1 MFEKTRSLIESLQK
15 YYELGDIQNAQTLHK
30 DLIHMALELF
40 IESDMK
46 FNNSRGLTDEW
57 TEIGTEGASS
67 ILKSVE
73 LANRYDSNE
82 QVTTTINRTYL
93 LNLAAME
100 YYRCGRHG
108 IAAAIISRPDAKLP
122 SNVESSP
129 TYRIVRLLQLFFSSK
144 YQEVSRL
151 SKVYKDEEKRN
162 ILKNTQEKSP
172 SVLSVMILLSLVFVY
187 QTFISIEHQI
197 INGEKSAENLTSLME
212 NSIQLSKDCGDPEY
226 LMFLESFMRT
236 VKSLQ
241 LLSIWNIGEILWKNK
256 LPPLFKEW
264 ANHRIQENKPFL
276 FPSQYEA
283 IITHNALNN
292 MYELITMPTGG
303 GKTLIAELFILKS
316 LIDNPNG
323 KVLLVVPTRSLA
335 SEESSDLHHAYE
347 WKGSSISVCQLT
359 GDVSFDTEN
368 ALENNNVIVL
378 TPEKFDIL
386 MRNSFFDH
394 TVAGLVVDEFH
405 SIRSSYRGIKIQLS
419 IKRYYKRYGTR
430 VLFMSAIVRKSDFNW
445 LSKWVLSSDP
455 FSTQWKPTPAR
466 IGTVSIDER
475 PKVTVSFNDGT
486 YRNVYM
492 PEGLRRDASNKAG
505 VQIVKTFLEEEKDQV
520 LHYNM
525 TWRGYKYGGNRLIDL
540 AEEYMHAL
548 PNGQTFNKQALKEL
562 SDRFS
567 RLAGKENKLSKAFE
581 KGIAVH
587 WGELPYAARKI
598 VETGIRQRAIG
609 IILSTSTLSEGV
621 NLPIKTVYIPKLS
634 TRYRNME
641 KSQFLNIIGRAGRP
655 FFHTEGQVVI
665 AINES
670 GKKEDQTPKGLAE
683 DYALTKNE
691 DIEPIITSAVESS
704 IILWKAISEWNIWK
718 EGKPTPEEGWEEK
731 LSEDNKR
738 KFKIFLAYLEAI
750 SSALLACLEEGI
762 LPDIDSDLIDSLIFL
777 GPETNEQKISVRRLL
792 NLVEKR
798 LIFFETVNRKA
809 KLLVVTSWGKT
820 VYKTGFGPETCYNL
834 RKQLKVIAEDY
845 NSFKVKGQEILKPDS
860 RSYLF
865 FNEMLRM
872 LNLPLE
878 RYIFGGES
886 FDDTDHWILRGW
898 VSGVL
903 IEDIANGNIKLG
915 GDFLRAYTKIDG
927 FLSTYSA
934 WVFTACYIAGDSIFG
949 NSELIQSIRKLS
961 RYILYGHYNEEILEV
976 LEKDTNRNLL
986 RDDVIVLY
994 KKLGNFKGLLE
1005 GKYSKSFLKEILDKG
1020 DQRTRMMEDEIVN
1033 AISSLVSKQ

>member
-1 MFEKTRSLIESLQK
+1 MFERTRALIESLQK
-15 YYELGDIQNAQTLHK
+15 NYALGSMPNAQRLHK
-30 DLIHMALELF
+30 DLIQRALELF

-46 FNNSRGLTDEW
+46 FNNSSGLTDEW
-57 TEIGTEGASS
+57 TEIGTEGASA

-82 QVTTTINRTYL
+82 QVTTKINRTYL

-122 SNVESSP
+122 NKVESSP
-129 TYRIVRLLQLFFSSK
+129 TYTIVMLLQLFFTSK
-144 YQEVSRL
+144 YQEASRL
-151 SKVYKDEEKRN
+151 SKDYIDQVKRN
-162 ILKNTQEKSP
+162 ILKNTQEKSH
-172 SVLSVMILLSLVFVY
+172 SGLSVIILLSLVFVY
-187 QTFISIEHQI
+187 QTFISIEHQV
-197 INGEKSAENLTSLME
+197 INGEKSAEDPTSLME
-212 NSIQLSKDCGDPEY
+212 NSIQLSKDCGDLEY
-226 LMFLESFMRT
+226 LMFLESLMRT

-241 LLSIWNIGEILWKNK
+241 LLSIWNIGEILWKNN

-264 ANHRIQENKPFL
+264 ANHRILENKPFL

-292 MYELITMPTGG
+292 TYELITMPTGG
-303 GKTLIAELFILKS
+303 GKTLLAELFILKS

-335 SEESSDLHHAYE
+335 FEESSDLRRAYE
-347 WKGSSISVCQLT
+347 WKGSPISVCQLT
-359 GDVSFDTEN
+359 GDVAFDTKK
-368 ALENNNVIVL
+368 ALENNKVIVL

-386 MRNSFFDH
+386 MRNSFFDY

-405 SIRSSYRGIKIQLS
+405 AIRSSYRGIKIQLS

-430 VLFMSAIVRKSDFNW
+430 VLFMSAIVRNADFSW
-445 LSKWVLSSDP
+445 LSKWVLSPDP

-475 PKVTVSFNDGT
+475 PIVTVSFNDGT
-486 YRNVYM
+486 YRDINM
-492 PEGLRRDASNKAG
+492 PKGLRRNASNQAG

-525 TWRGYKYGGNRLIDL
+525 TWRTYKFGGNRLIDL

-562 SDRFS
+562 SIRFS
-567 RLAGKENKLSKAFE
+567 RLAGKENKLAKAFE

-587 WGELPYAARKI
+587 WGELPYVARKI
-598 VETGIRQRAIG
+598 VEKGIRQRAIG
-609 IILSTSTLSEGV
+609 IILSTSTLAEGV
-621 NLPIKTVYIPKLS
+621 NLPIKTVYIPKLA
-634 TRYRNME
+634 TRTRNME

-655 FFHTEGQVVI
+655 FFHAEGQVII

-670 GKKEDQTPKGLAE
+670 GKEEDQTPKELVN
-683 DYALTKNE
+683 DYALMKNE
-691 DIEPIITSAVESS
+691 DIEPIITSAVEFSE
-704 IILWKAISEWNIWK
+704 ILWKAISEWKIWE
-718 EGKPTPEEGWEEK
+718 EGKPTPEESWEGT
-731 LSEDNKR
+731 LSDDIKR
-738 KFKIFLAYLEAI
+738 EFKKFLAYLEAI

-762 LPDIDSDLIDSLIFL
+762 LSNIDSDLMDNLIFL
-777 GPETNEQKISVRRLL
+777 GPETNEQKINVRRLL
-792 NLVEKR
+792 NIVEKR
-798 LIFFETVNRKA
+798 LIFFETVNRKE
-809 KLLVVTSWGKT
+809 KILVLTDWGKI
-820 VYKTGFGPETCYNL
+820 VYKTGFGPETCSNL
-834 RKQLKVIAEDY
+834 RKRLKVIAEDY
-845 NSFKVKGQEILKPDS
+845 NSFKVKGQEIMKPDS

-865 FNEMLRM
+865 FNEMLHM

-878 RYIFGGES
+878 RYNFGDES

-903 IEDIANGNIKLG
+903 TEDIAKRNKKLD

-934 WVFTACYIAGDSIFG
+934 WVFTACYIAGDSLFG
-949 NSELIQSIRKLS
+949 NSELIQSIHKLS
-961 RYILYGHYNEEILEV
+961 RYILYGHYNEEILEL
-976 LEKDTNRNLL
+976 LEKDVNRNLL

-994 KKLGNFKGLLE
+994 KNLGNFKGLLE
-1005 GKYSKSFLKEILDKG
+1005 GKYSKNFLKEILDRS
-1020 DQRTRMMEDEIVN
+1020 DQKTRMMEDEVVS
-1033 AISSLVSKQ
+1033 AISSLASK